1 MTPPPQGKKQ
11 WRQGGLLMQYGQE
24 ASIMACR
31 QSLGCQ
37 NGTPPLNWEGGKLPH
52 CRPRWSQPNGAG
64 PGASLVSS
72 EPAHEQPQITKMV
85 RKYEL
90 LFSF

>member
-1 MTPPPQGKKQ
+1 
-11 WRQGGLLMQYGQE
+11 MQYGQE
-24 ASIMACR
+24 ASIMARR